1 MIRSFYPRFLL
12 AHPRPGCIRGNRP
25 LHPGI
30 SDFGLAPVGP
40 RRLRPARSAQGAS
53 QTHFRSARPRL
64 QAQTALGRL
73 APLGAGD
80 GRACR
85 AHPPSRNRET
95 TTLLAQRRARVL
107 PICSLGPEGKG
118 CPGHFLAPGS
128 GQVTGTHAPA
138 AGSNITLPCARALP
152 SDCSLY
158 SFDLCLGR
166 VRFPFCHFLWAS
178 WPLGSS
184 SSSAPRFPFS
194 LRSPPSCG

>member
-12 AHPRPGCIRGNRP
+12 AHSRPGCIRGNRP
-25 LHPGI
+25 FHPGI

-64 QAQTALGRL
+64 QAQTALGPL

-95 TTLLAQRRARVL
+95 TTRPAQGAGSAHLLLGARRERL
-107 PICSLGPEGKG
+107 PRPLPRAGLRASDRDPRSGRRLQHHPA
-118 CPGHFLAPGS
+118 LRPGS
-128 GQVTGTHAPA
+128 PK
-138 AGSNITLPCARALP
+138 
-152 SDCSLY
+152 
-158 SFDLCLGR
+158 
-166 VRFPFCHFLWAS
+166 
-178 WPLGSS
+178 
-184 SSSAPRFPFS
+184 
-194 LRSPPSCG
+194 